1 MICRVNY
8 FVEVVCKA
16 LCGRAVWIDLMLFY
30 SYVDYEAAACGGD
43 NRSNSEANK
52 AG

>member
-1 MICRVNY
+1 MQGFMVSSSMDRH
-8 FVEVVCKA
+8 
-16 LCGRAVWIDLMLFY
+16 LMLIC